1 MSKTYVPAQLRR
13 QVSEN
18 ARNCCEYCLQP
29 ELFSLNVH
37 QIDHIIAEKHGGK
50 TLLRNLSLACNRCNT
65 YKGSDIASIDPE
77 TDITTRLYHPR
88 RDRWSDHFQLQ
99 EEVLVPLTDIARTT
113 VWLLQL
119 NSAYRLR
126 ERKVWLA
133 SGLVYIPELAE

>member
-13 QVSEN
+13 QVAEN
-18 ARNCCEYCLQP
+18 ARDCCEYCLQP
-29 ELFSLNVH
+29 ELFSLGVH
-37 QIDHIIAEKHGGK
+37 QIDHVIAEKHGGK
-50 TLLRNLSLACNRCNT
+50 TLLRNLAFACNRCNI

-77 TDITTRLYHPR
+77 TEITTRLYHPR

-126 ERKVWLA
+126 ERKTWLA
-133 SGLVYIPELAE
+133 SGLIYIPELAE